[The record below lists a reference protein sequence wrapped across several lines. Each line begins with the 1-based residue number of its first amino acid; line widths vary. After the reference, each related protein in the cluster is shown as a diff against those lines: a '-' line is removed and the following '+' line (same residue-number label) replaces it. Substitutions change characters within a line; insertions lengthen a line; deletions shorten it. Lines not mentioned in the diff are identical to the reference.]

1 MKSGICLLLLATNH
15 DPLARAAIP
24 TAAKAGYDYAEVSL
38 ARIYSLTDN
47 QLSDYRSLFA
57 KSGLPVEVFNNAV
70 PKGLALAGP
79 NADSQALSRY
89 IDRAL
94 YLAGFMGASMIT
106 MSGPN
111 RLTAPSGCTWEDI
124 FPSYIRFLA
133 EYADR
138 AAECGVTLVIEPI
151 NEEEHSFISTVSTAL
166 DAVMAV
172 NRSNLM
178 TMIDSYH
185 FIKQQDDLE
194 TVIQNIFHIGHIHY
208 AAQSRRT
215 YPLESDMDACRQL
228 LTPLLEAG
236 YKGRI
241 SIEAYADNPE
251 KDLPQSARLLG
262 GVSRTRV

>member
-38 ARIYSLTDN
+38 ARIYSLSDN
-47 QLSDYRSLFA
+47 QLSDYRSLFLQ
-57 KSGLPVEVFNNAV
+57 SGLPVEVFNNAV

-79 NADSQALSRY
+79 GADPQALSRY

-94 YLAGFMGASMIT
+94 YLAGFMGVSMIT
-106 MSGPN
+106 MSGPT
-111 RLTAPSGCTWEDI
+111 RLTVPSDQTWMDI
-124 FPSYIRFLA
+124 FPSYIQFLK
-133 EYADR
+133 EYTDR
-138 AAECGVTLVIEPI
+138 AAEYGVSLVIEPI
-151 NEEEHSFISTVSTAL
+151 NEEEHSFISTVSTAM

-172 NRSNLM
+172 NRPNLM

-185 FIKQQDDLE
+185 FTKQKDDPD
-194 TVIQNIFHIGHIHY
+194 TVIRNISHIGHIHY
-208 AAQSRRT
+208 AAQARRS
-215 YPLESDMDACRQL
+215 YPLESDMDDCRQL
-228 LTPLLEAG
+228 LTPLFDAG

-251 KDLPQSARLLG
+251 QDLPQSARLLG
-262 GVSRTRV
+262 EILPK